1 MHVELRMSKHH
12 NLKVQIKNMH
22 EADCYTMNHHM
33 YSGGKMSQ
41 VGLPELSIVG
51 TTLRMIAGNYL
62 VWRREEEEER
72 EPSLCSIGF
81 TLSTVL
87 RLQSLSLGSS
97 QLHSVLPFTS
107 CSSS

>member
-1 MHVELRMSKHH
+1 
-12 NLKVQIKNMH
+12 MH
-22 EADCYTMNHHM
+22 EADCYTMNLHM

-41 VGLPELSIVG
+41 VGLPELSIVS
-51 TTLRMIAGNYL
+51 TTLRMIAGNHL

-72 EPSLCSIGF
+72 ELLSLCSMGF